1 MSAFKPKRV
10 SGADLAVQISVATA
24 GMPPVVAPTS
34 PPPAPLL
41 APASVARE
49 RPPPVVQVN
58 FKASEAFADLIA
70 REAEKAGSTRRLFAR
85 LMKEAGYPV
94 PDADVNPPDNRR
106 RRTSEVLLHKPS

>member
-10 SGADLAVQISVATA
+10 SGADLAAQISSATT
-24 GMPPVVAPTS
+24 GMPPVVAP
-34 PPPAPLL
+34 PPAPT
-41 APASVARE
+41 AVPTPPPIQRE

-70 REAEKAGSTRRLFAR
+70 REAEKAGSTRRFIAR
-85 LMKEAGYPV
+85 LMKEAGFPV

-106 RRTSEVLLHKPS
+106 RRGSGLDG